1 MEVGISYS
9 NFTFTVQFELI
20 YVVELMWLNLIIVD
34 GFWLT
39 AMVTA
44 VFKWQVKCHDR

>member
-20 YVVELMWLNLIIVD
+20 YVVELEALIIVD